1 MSVTPSTFHEGNLT
15 GAQIHLKIKSDNVIL
30 ANDLSEMIRF
40 TDDFKDIKLRSWTVS
55 SPDKFFDIEI
65 DEGMVIHN
73 SGKGT
78 LIISGDMF
86 ESGNDLIIHFK
97 TEK

>member
-15 GAQIHLKIKSDNVIL
+15 GSWIHLKIKNDSIIL
-30 ANDLSEMIRF
+30 PINLTEMIRF
-40 TDDFKDIKLRSWTVS
+40 TDDFKEIKPRYWTVS
-55 SPDKFFDIEI
+55 SPDKSFDIEI
-65 DEGMVIHN
+65 NEGMVIHE

-78 LIISGDMF
+78 LIISGNLF
-86 ESGNDLIIHFK
+86 ESGKDLIIHFK

>member
-1 MSVTPSTFHEGNLT
+1 M
-15 GAQIHLKIKSDNVIL
+15 KIKNDSVIL
-30 ANDLSEMIRF
+30 PNDLREMIRF
-40 TDDFKDIKLRSWTVS
+40 TDDFKEIKLRYWTVS
-55 SPDKFFDIEI
+55 SLDRSFDIEVN
-65 DEGMVIHN
+65 EGMVIHN

-86 ESGNDLIIHFK
+86 ESGKDLIIHFK